1 MERLRELRKQA
12 SMTMKQVGA
21 ALGLAESTVSLYET
35 GKRNPDLQTL
45 ICFADFFNVSLDYL
59 CERDEATNSKA
70 PIRPDF
76 SRHEVALIKAYRQQP
91 ISVQHAICDI
101 MHIEHPAAL
110 KAN

>member
-12 SMTMKQVGA
+12 SMTMKQLGA
-21 ALGLAESTVSLYET
+21 ELGLAESTVSLYET

-45 ICFADFFNVSLDYL
+45 ICFADFFDVSLDYL
-59 CERDEATNSKA
+59 CGREGANSRKA

-76 SRHEVALIKAYRQQP
+76 SQHEVMIIKSYRQQSQ
-91 ISVQHAICDI
+91 SVQNAICDI
-101 MHIEHPAAL
+101 LHVDHPSIS